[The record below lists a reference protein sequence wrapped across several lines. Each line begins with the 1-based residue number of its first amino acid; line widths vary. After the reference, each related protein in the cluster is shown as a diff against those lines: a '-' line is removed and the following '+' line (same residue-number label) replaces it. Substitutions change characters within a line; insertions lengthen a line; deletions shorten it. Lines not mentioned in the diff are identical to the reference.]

1 MSAPPASHPGSPE
14 PDDGQS
20 FYAKHV
26 KVYPREVDGR
36 FDQLRRAAVF
46 TLLGLF
52 YLVPWLSWDGRQAVL
67 FDLPA
72 RKFWIFGLVLW
83 PQDFIYLTWLLVML
97 GLSLFFFT
105 ALAGRLWCGYACPQ
119 TVWTEVF
126 VWIEAAIEGDRAK
139 RMKLDKAPWS
149 ADKIRRKSLKQIAW
163 VAFALWTGLS
173 FVGFFAPISQ
183 LAHSAL
189 TFELSGWAL
198 FWTLFYGGAT
208 YANAGFM
215 REQVCLYMCP
225 YARFQ
230 SAMFDRD
237 TLIITY
243 DEGRGEP
250 RGARS
255 RTVDHRKRGLGE
267 CVDCTV
273 CVQVCP
279 TGIDIRKGLQY
290 ECIACAACI
299 DACDAVMDRVGYP
312 RGLIRYT
319 TQSALDG
326 RQKHVV
332 RPRTVVYATL
342 LAIIFGAG
350 LTSMLTRTTFALDVI
365 RDRGALYRE
374 TSHDEIENVYFLHI
388 LNKDQLPHTY
398 RLTVEGLDGIHLDG
412 GPIAWR
418 VAGGEVY
425 STAVRV
431 EVPVKHMHAG
441 HDIHFILT
449 DAEQSTRRVREKA
462 RFIAPP

>member
-1 MSAPPASHPGSPE
+1 LNAFPDGRPGLPE

-36 FDQLRRAAVF
+36 FDRLRRTAVF
-46 TLLGLF
+46 VLLGLF
-52 YLVPWLSWDGRQAVL
+52 YLVPWFRWDGRQAVL

-83 PQDFIYLTWLLVML
+83 PQDFIYLTWLLIVL

-139 RMKLDKAPWS
+139 RMKLDKAPWT
-149 ADKIRRKSLKQIAW
+149 AGKLWRKSLKQVVWIL
-163 VAFALWTGLS
+163 FSLWTGLS
-173 FVGFFAPISQ
+173 FVGFFAPIGQ
-183 LAHSAL
+183 LTHTLLAM
-189 TFELSGWAL
+189 ELGGWAL
-198 FWTLFYGGAT
+198 FWTLFYGAAT

-243 DEGRGEP
+243 DEKRGEP
-250 RGARS
+250 RGARA
-255 RTVDHRKRGLGE
+255 RTVDPRARGLGD

-299 DACDAVMDRVGYP
+299 DACDSVMDRVGYP

-319 TQSALDG
+319 TQNTLDG
-326 RQKHVV
+326 RAKHVV
-332 RPRTVVYATL
+332 RPRTIVYATL
-342 LAIIFGAG
+342 LTIIFGVG
-350 LTSMLTRTTFALDVI
+350 LTGLLTRKTIALDVI
-365 RDRGALYRE
+365 RDRSALYRE
-374 TSHDEIENVYFLHI
+374 TSHDETENVYFLRI
-388 LNKDQLPHTY
+388 LNKDQQPHTY
-398 RLTVEGLDGIHLDG
+398 RLAVEGLDGIHLDG
-412 GPIAWR
+412 EPPAWH
-418 VAGGEVY
+418 VDGGEVY
-425 STAVRV
+425 SVAVRV
-431 EVPVKHMHAG
+431 EVPRHLHGG
-441 HDIHFILT
+441 HDIRFILT
-449 DAEQSTRRVREKA
+449 DVDQPGRAVKEKA